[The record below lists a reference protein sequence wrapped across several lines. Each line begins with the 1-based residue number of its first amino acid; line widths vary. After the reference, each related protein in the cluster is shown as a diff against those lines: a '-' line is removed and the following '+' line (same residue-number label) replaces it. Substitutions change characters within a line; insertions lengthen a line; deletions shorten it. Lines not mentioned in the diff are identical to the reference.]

1 MRQYSKNDSPC
12 MECPYRKNDF
22 CTQFNKTLELY
33 PVNLYGQIHANQYI
47 PCYACNK
54 ELMLEEE
61 VDA

>member
-1 MRQYSKNDSPC
+1 